1 MNENGVI
8 NKSNGEVFPKT
19 GKNQRQPYSHQK
31 MAMANLNII
40 DENDSYSTLVV
51 LPTGGGKTYTA
62 AMWLLMNAI
71 DRKKKILWIAH
82 RQYLLD
88 QAGKT
93 FRDYAYSEVIPSV
106 NSFRYRIIS
115 GDTNHD
121 RTIDI
126 DSKDNLLIISKDS
139 IGRNLAA
146 LDKWVKGEDEIY
158 FVIDEAHHATAK
170 TYRKVIEYIR
180 KKVKNVKLIGLTATP
195 FRTAENE
202 QGLLGKIFTDGVE
215 NGIAVKNEKGI
226 SYQIS
231 LKELISKQI
240 LSNPTIERYNTGE
253 DYSKYI
259 SNKDLERIQRLDIL
273 PDEVM
278 DKMLENSVRSKFIA
292 ETYKENRKKYGQT
305 IVFAMSVTH
314 AIQLSTVFNEFGI
327 KADYVVSSVKDA
339 VTGVT
344 RSAEDNKRVIEQY
357 RKGEL
362 EVIINVNILTEGVDL
377 PKTQTV
383 FLARPTVSKILMTQM
398 VGRALRGE
406 AAGGTKNAYIVS
418 FVDNGL
424 DKIAWSNPETIF
436 EGSNDFADTESDYEK
451 RDIRLI
457 SIAKMEEFAKMLNNS
472 ADTKALEKIPFT
484 QRIPLGMYV
493 FNYLEEDGMDISYQ
507 VMVYDSTKTAYEQMM
522 NALPDIFREFG
533 IDEEYPSKEILEEA
547 AEKCRTMF
555 FLGEMVPPY
564 DINDI
569 IHILQYYA
577 QNEVVPEF
585 YSFDYIEKNKVDPC
599 VIAQHIVDEKLDPVS
614 KAAYINELWNNGE
627 ENLLRMF
634 FGRQKYLY
642 DQIDR
647 EVLRITAPFIFESE
661 ENVKYGRKKL
671 EDMPLN
677 EIGKI
682 NPELEKKLR
691 DTAFNEAKNSDG
703 NYVCARCGKVFED
716 RIPLQVDHII
726 SRNNGGKS
734 VQSNLQILC
743 RKCNGEKGDK

>member
-1 MNENGVI
+1 MNKTEVI
-8 NKSNGEVFPKT
+8 TESNGEVFPKT
-19 GKNQRQPYSHQK
+19 GRNLRQPYNHQK
-31 MAMANLNII
+31 MAMTNLDII

-93 FRDYAYSEVIPSV
+93 FRDYAFSEIIPSV

-115 GDTNHD
+115 GDSKHD
-121 RTIDI
+121 RTVDI

-139 IGRNLAA
+139 IGRNLSA
-146 LDKWVKGEDEIY
+146 LDNWVKGEDEIY

-170 TYRKVIEYIR
+170 TYRKVIEYMR

-215 NGIAVKNEKGI
+215 NGVAVKNEKGI

-240 LSNPTIERYNTGE
+240 LLNPTIEHYNTGE

-259 SNKDLERIQRLDIL
+259 SSKDLERIQRLDIL

-292 ETYKENRKKYGQT
+292 ETYKANRKKYGQT

-327 KADYVVSSVKDA
+327 KADYVVSNVKDA

-344 RSAEDNKRVIEQY
+344 RSAEENYRVIEQY

-436 EGSNDFADTESDYEK
+436 EGSNDFVDTESDYEK
-451 RDIRLI
+451 
-457 SIAKMEEFAKMLNNS
+457 
-472 ADTKALEKIPFT
+472 
-484 QRIPLGMYV
+484 
-493 FNYLEEDGMDISYQ
+493 
-507 VMVYDSTKTAYEQMM
+507 
-522 NALPDIFREFG
+522 
-533 IDEEYPSKEILEEA
+533 
-547 AEKCRTMF
+547 
-555 FLGEMVPPY
+555 
-564 DINDI
+564 
-569 IHILQYYA
+569 
-577 QNEVVPEF
+577 
-585 YSFDYIEKNKVDPC
+585 
-599 VIAQHIVDEKLDPVS
+599 
-614 KAAYINELWNNGE
+614 
-627 ENLLRMF
+627 
-634 FGRQKYLY
+634 
-642 DQIDR
+642 
-647 EVLRITAPFIFESE
+647 
-661 ENVKYGRKKL
+661 
-671 EDMPLN
+671 
-677 EIGKI
+677 
-682 NPELEKKLR
+682 
-691 DTAFNEAKNSDG
+691 
-703 NYVCARCGKVFED
+703 
-716 RIPLQVDHII
+716 
-726 SRNNGGKS
+726 
-734 VQSNLQILC
+734 
-743 RKCNGEKGDK
+743 